1 MANSPFITTATG
13 ADFAQRVLETSHQR
27 LVLVD
32 FWAGWC
38 APCRQ
43 LMPIL
48 EKLANE
54 FQGQFLLVK
63 VDTDTEQALAGQ
75 CKIRSLP
82 TVQLFKDG
90 QVVDQFLG
98 ALPETQVRSFLEKH
112 LPRVDEQLLAQARQ
126 QLAASHYT
134 AAAELIEQA
143 RALDAQ
149 STGLFITELQLKLA
163 LSEYDAVHSMLEHT
177 PLDAVNAPEVLIARG
192 QLHFAAIV
200 RDAPPLAEL
209 ETRLQTDSND
219 SLAHYQLAAHLIT
232 AGQFDA
238 AIDRLLALMQKD
250 RQFNDEAPRKA
261 LLMLFD
267 MLGNQ
272 DERVAPA
279 RARMARL
286 LF

>member
-1 MANSPFITTATG
+1 MADSPFITIATG
-13 ADFAQRVLETSHQR
+13 ADFAQRVLETSRQHP
-27 LVLVD
+27 VLVD

-43 LMPIL
+43 LMPVL

-63 VDTDTEQALAGQ
+63 VDTDAEQALAGQ

-98 ALPETQVRSFLEKH
+98 ALPEVQVRAFIEKH
-112 LPRVDEQLLAQARQ
+112 LPRAAEQLLVEARRH
-126 QLAASHYT
+126 LVKSDLST
-134 AAAELIEQA
+134 AAELIEQA

-149 STGLFITELQLKLA
+149 AKNLFITELQLKLA
-163 LSEYDAVHSMLEHT
+163 AGDYDTANLMLEHT
-177 PLDAVNAPEVLIARG
+177 PLDLVNAPEVLTARG

-200 RDAPPLAEL
+200 KDTPMADVL
-209 ETRLQTDSND
+209 ETHIETHPDD

-232 AGQFDA
+232 TGQFA
-238 AIDRLLALMQKD
+238 TAIDRLLALMQKD

-261 LLMLFD
+261 LLMVFD
-267 MLGNQ
+267 MLGNH